1 MMPPRAAHCKVNGL
15 REGTRPFIFAKGRV
29 PFTNMKGR
37 VPFGAPSAVAAAVD
51 GVVAEAPVDAV
62 EGVVETPGLGEI
74 GRREQVELRLGF
86 QVADADAE
94 QAYGGARLLREPMV
108 EQVRSD
114 LRDQARL
121 LRRRVEAPLARVGLE
136 VAAAHLDADHACLE
150 LARAQARRGAVGELG
165 EPLLHL
171 RVVADVDVEGLL

>member
-1 MMPPRAAHCKVNGL
+1 MPPRAAHCKVNGL

-74 GRREQVELRLGF
+74 GRRE
-86 QVADADAE
+86 
-94 QAYGGARLLREPMV
+94 
-108 EQVRSD
+108 
-114 LRDQARL
+114 
-121 LRRRVEAPLARVGLE
+121 
-136 VAAAHLDADHACLE
+136 
-150 LARAQARRGAVGELG
+150 
-165 EPLLHL
+165 
-171 RVVADVDVEGLL
+171 